1 MRSAKKQRPAHSPE
15 LTVFCRQVRKRSL
28 ENRQALAVLHRNTL
42 TGNVM
47 AVLRQELDSMVRCIF
62 LLSISDRRY
71 RNRLIADAVNVR
83 QWRTPDGKG
92 KITDRAMVDLS
103 SKLHGW
109 TRNVYAFGC
118 GFIHLSAFHD
128 YPNKDPF
135 DSLTPEERKDIAQ
148 YLRSYHGF
156 AMDSATKFR
165 DIEQML
171 PGVFDKISGNLEC
184 YVKALEEDSDL
195 TE

>member
-1 MRSAKKQRPAHSPE
+1 MRSAKKQRPAASPE
-15 LTVFCRQVRKRSL
+15 LTAFCRQVRKRSL
-28 ENRQALAVLHRNTL
+28 ENEQALGVLHRNTL

-62 LLSISDRRY
+62 LLSVSDRHY
-71 RNRLIADAVNVR
+71 RSRLIADAVNGR
-83 QWRTPDGKG
+83 QWRTEDGKG
-92 KITDRAMVDLS
+92 KITDRAMVELS

-135 DSLTPEERKDIAQ
+135 DSLTPQERSDIAQ
-148 YLRSYHGF
+148 CLRSYHGF
-156 AMDSATKFR
+156 PMDSATKFR
-165 DIEQML
+165 DIERVL
-171 PGVFDKISGNLEC
+171 PGVLDKISGNLEC
-184 YVKALEEDSDL
+184 YVKALEENSDL
-195 TE
+195 TD